1 MDIFVERTFRVIGAD
16 HRECALRFY
25 VPTQVEADFQCR
37 CVITGL
43 GQEKILTVGGV
54 DAIQALMLGMGI
66 ARYEVNAYLE
76 DHGLQAEVLDEP
88 SSDVLP
94 ELGESGEFSIRT
106 RQGNSAE

>member
-1 MDIFVERTFRVIGAD
+1 M
-16 HRECALRFY
+16 
-25 VPTQVEADFQCR
+25 
-37 CVITGL
+37 
-43 GQEKILTVGGV
+43 
-54 DAIQALMLGMGI
+54 GM

-106 RQGNSAE
+106 R